1 MVHYTR
7 YTLQNLDRCTH
18 DLLTMWS
25 KASTN
30 SLQAVQE
37 KYGTAKFNEVSNIS
51 PPASLPP
58 MD

>member
-1 MVHYTR
+1 MVHYTN
-7 YTLQNLDRCTH
+7 YTPSELERCAN

-37 KYGTAKFNEVSNIS
+37 KYGSSRFTSVSLLA
-51 PPASLPP
+51 PPSSIPCT
-58 MD
+58 D